1 MAVDLIPIPPE
12 IQEDIK
18 EDLAVLNDG
27 QIENLKASPF
37 ITEPKKKATFKPPP
51 PNLQEETEEEEPAP
65 RKKTGRKK
73 ELSEKQKAHLARM
86 RQKKIDKAN
95 EKLADKGAEKK
106 IELPSPEEL
115 ALKDE
120 TVKVTIA
127 LSKTSVDF
135 FKNEAKKHNTQYQK
149 MIRRL
154 LDEYAA
160 HQ

>member
-1 MAVDLIPIPPE
+1 M
-12 IQEDIK
+12 
-18 EDLAVLNDG
+18 
-27 QIENLKASPF
+27 
-37 ITEPKKKATFKPPP
+37 KKKIKYTD
-51 PNLQEETEEEEPAP
+51 EPMG
-65 RKKTGRKK
+65 KVKVV
-73 ELSEKQKAHLARM
+73 
-86 RQKKIDKAN
+86 
-95 EKLADKGAEKK
+95 ADF
-106 IELPSPEEL
+106 LPSPQEL

-135 FKNEAKKHNTQYQK
+135 FKNEAKKYNTQYQK